1 MRHRRSS
8 GGCRA
13 GRRCLLRALAAGTLA
28 LGAARPLSAQGTA
41 TEGALFLLLPIGAR
55 AVGGGQAI
63 VADEPGSEAV
73 WWNPAAIARSSRAE
87 AAIHHSQTIISNGD
101 ALTVVI
107 PSSLLGVVA
116 VGAAV
121 VDFGRQE
128 VTDSLGTVGAVLPRN
143 LVYAVTYA
151 TPVGRRFSAG
161 LSYKVVQLRVDCTGG
176 CAGVPTVSASSSALD
191 AGAQADLAGIAPVTV
206 GLALRNAGPRLQ
218 VKDTDQADP
227 LPTLLQ
233 AGVSYNVPNAERLAR
248 DVAIR
253 VNADVL
259 ANLRSSG
266 RSYRVGSTLAYRDR
280 AFLRGGYVLAR
291 DEGEGD
297 GPAYGIGLASGNIV
311 FDIARV
317 VRGLSV
323 DSDKPPTYIS
333 LRYLF

>member
-8 GGCRA
+8 GGW
-13 GRRCLLRALAAGTLA
+13 LLDRSRVLLTLAVAALAM
-28 LGAARPLSAQGTA
+28 GAARPASAQGAA

-73 WWNPAAIARSSRAE
+73 WWNPAAIARTTRAE
-87 AAIHHSQTIISNGD
+87 AAIHHSTTIISDSD
-101 ALTVVI
+101 ALTVVV

-116 VGAAV
+116 IGAAV
-121 VDFGRQE
+121 VDFGKQE
-128 VTDSLGTVGAVLPRN
+128 VTDSLGTIGAVLPRN

-151 TPVGRRFSAG
+151 TPVGRRVSAG

-191 AGAQADLAGIAPVTV
+191 AGVQADLAGIVPVKV

-227 LPTLLQ
+227 LPTLVQ
-233 AGVSYNVPNAERLAR
+233 AGVSYDVPNAERIAK
-248 DVAIR
+248 DIAIR

-259 ANLRSSG
+259 ADFGSSG
-266 RSYRVGSTLAYRDR
+266 RSYRFGSTLAYRDR
-280 AFLRGGYVLAR
+280 AFLRGGYVFAR

-323 DSDKPPTYIS
+323 ESDKPPTYIS

>member
-8 GGCRA
+8 GGWLL
-13 GRRCLLRALAAGTLA
+13 GRSRVLLAVAALAS
-28 LGAARPLSAQGTA
+28 GAAREASAQGTA

-73 WWNPAAIARSSRAE
+73 WWNPSAIARTTRAE
-87 AAIHHSQTIISNGD
+87 AALHHSTTIIATGD
-101 ALTVVI
+101 ALTVVV
-107 PSSLLGVVA
+107 PSALLGVVA
-116 VGAAV
+116 IGAAV

-128 VTDSLGTVGAVLPRN
+128 LTDSLGTIGALLPRN

-161 LSYKVVQLRVDCTGG
+161 LSYKVVQLRVDCSGG
-176 CAGVPTVSASSSALD
+176 CAGIPTVSAASSALD
-191 AGAQADLAGIAPVTV
+191 AGMQADLAGIVPVKV
-206 GLALRNAGPRLQ
+206 GLAVRNAGPRLQ

-227 LPTLLQ
+227 LPTLAQ
-233 AGVSYNVPNAERLAR
+233 AGVSYDLPDAAR
-248 DVAIR
+248 IATDIAIR
-253 VNADVL
+253 VNGDVL
-259 ANLRSSG
+259 GDFGSSR
-266 RSYRVGSTLAYRDR
+266 RSYRFGSTLAYRDR
-280 AFLRGGYVLAR
+280 AFLRGGYVFAR

-317 VRGLSV
+317 GRGLSV
-323 DSDKPPTYIS
+323 DSGKPPTYIS